1 VLPGHQG
8 FGLTSMRERVQA
20 IGGRL
25 TVDTRPGGG
34 THLEARVPAGTN
46 P

>member
-1 VLPGHQG
+1 MLPGHQG